1 MTSLLE
7 KIELDRKNY
16 CNYIYKEFSKKCF
29 DKRLN
34 LDCGNLLSLLK
45 NCNDKDISKDKLIYQ
60 IYRKKRF

>member
-7 KIELDRKNY
+7 RIKLDRNNY

-34 LDCGNLLSLLK
+34 VDCGNLLMILK
-45 NCNDKDISKDKLIYQ
+45 NCNNKDKLTYN
-60 IYRKKRF
+60 IYRKKRFQYK